1 VEALRIAGEE
11 ARAEVVRMAE
21 AKADRRVA
29 AVVRHTAVEAVGR
42 EMRKGA
48 GAGDSRLAEEADTA
62 VGRSHGE
69 VVVEEHAGRTGAVHP
84 GEDNDPVEAETG
96 NILLVEEE
104 EDVVDDCSFEEGEAG
119 RMEVDNRPGEGMA
132 APVRSLEVEA
142 AAHKGAAAR
151 SQNKT
156 FDSRDTAVLGESYPI
171 SRYVLQA
178 V

>member
-21 AKADRRVA
+21 AEADRRVA

-42 EMRKGA
+42 EKRKGA

-84 GEDNDPVEAETG
+84 GEDNGPVEAETG

-104 EDVVDDCSFEEGEAG
+104 DVVDDRSFEEGEAG

-156 FDSRDTAVLGESYPI
+156 FDSRDTAVLGESYTI